1 MSDEARDELGLPTPA
16 DVDRAAA
23 LLRGRI
29 VETPCLYARTLSEL
43 TGAQVHLKFENF
55 QFTAS
60 FKERGA
66 LNKLCSLSPAARAAG
81 VVAASAGN
89 HAQAVAWHAKQL
101 GIPATIV
108 MPRHTPDVKVEHT
121 RAFGAEVVL
130 EGESVEAA
138 VAHAEQ
144 LSRQRG
150 FTLVHPYDDALVIAG
165 QGTIALE
172 MLDAVP
178 ELECLVVP
186 VGGGGLVSGIALAA
200 KARRSTLRVI
210 GVEPARVPSMAC
222 ALRGEPVPPAPPTVA
237 DGLAVRQVGRLTREL
252 VRRHVD
258 ELVCVEESE
267 IEAALLLLLEVEKT
281 VVEGAG
287 AVPLAALFA
296 HRERFEGRSVGL
308 VLSGGNIDPLRLSG
322 IIERGLVRSARM
334 TSLRLRVRDVT
345 QALAE
350 ILSILE
356 GVSARVVAIRHE
368 RAFTG
373 ASLDAVDV
381 DCVLETRGPAH
392 VREIVEAL
400 NEAGYRPVDLQV
412 GAR

>member
-1 MSDEARDELGLPTPA
+1 VSEDSRDALPLPTAA
-16 DVDRAAA
+16 DVERAAQ
-23 LLRGRI
+23 LLRGRL
-29 VETPCLYARTLSEL
+29 VETPCLHARTLSEL
-43 TGAQVHLKFENF
+43 TGAQVYLKFENL

-66 LNKLCSLSPAARAAG
+66 LNKLSSLSPAARAAG

-108 MPRHTPDVKVEHT
+108 MPRQTPDVKVEHT

-130 EGESVEAA
+130 AGDSFEAA
-138 VAHAEQ
+138 LAHAEQ

-150 FTLVHPYDDALVIAG
+150 LTLVHPYDDPLVIAG
-165 QGTIALE
+165 QGTVALE

-178 ELECLVVP
+178 QLECLVAP
-186 VGGGGLVSGIALAA
+186 VGGGGLVAGMALAA
-200 KARRSTLRVI
+200 RARNPALRVV
-210 GVEPARVPSMAC
+210 GVEPARIPSMAC

-237 DGLAVRQVGRLTREL
+237 DGLAVRQVGRLTQEL

-258 ELVCVEESE
+258 ELLCVEESE
-267 IEAALLLLLEVEKT
+267 IETALLLLLEVEKT

-287 AVPLAALFA
+287 AVALAALLA
-296 HRERFEGRSVGL
+296 HRERFAGRHVGL

-322 IIERGLVRSARM
+322 IIERGLVRSARL
-334 TSLRLRVRDVT
+334 TSLRVRVRDVT

-350 ILSILE
+350 ILAILA
-356 GVSARVVAIRHE
+356 GVDARVVAIRHE

-392 VREIVEAL
+392 VRQIVEAL
-400 NEAGYRPVDLQV
+400 NEAGYRPVDLQI